1 MARHRL
7 SKQQREHL
15 PKLEPGDKV
24 PHTGLYRLDDGVR
37 IKPTRKS
44 KNQTRQK
51 TGKLKRIKGFG
62 GRSRSR

>member
-1 MARHRL
+1 MARRKI
-7 SKQQREHL
+7 SKQEREHL

-37 IKPTRKS
+37 IKPVKKS
-44 KNQTRQK
+44 KNRTQK
-51 TGKLKRIKGFG
+51 TAKLKRIRGFG

>member
-1 MARHRL
+1 MARHKM
-7 SKQQREHL
+7 SKQEREHL

-24 PHTGLYRLDDGVR
+24 PRTGLFRLDDGVR
-37 IKPTRKS
+37 IKPTHKS

-51 TGKLKRIKGFG
+51 SGKLKRVKGF

>member
-1 MARHRL
+1 MP
-7 SKQQREHL
+7 KGMREHL

-24 PHTGLYRLDDGVR
+24 PRTGLYRLDDGVR

-51 TGKLKRIKGFG
+51 TRKLKKIKGFG